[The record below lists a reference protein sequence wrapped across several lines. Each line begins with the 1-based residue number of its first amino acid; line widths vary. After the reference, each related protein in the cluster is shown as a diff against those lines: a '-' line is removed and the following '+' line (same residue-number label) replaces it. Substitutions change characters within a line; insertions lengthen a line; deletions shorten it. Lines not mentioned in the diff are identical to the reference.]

1 MMSDPVIEEV
11 LERLA
16 DTELTHD
23 QTNLVSRALFP
34 ESSAS
39 DNTNPSQ
46 QTSIPTRRRDN
57 HRLCFLKSI
66 RVRGFRGIG
75 PECEL
80 SLQPNPGLTIVAG
93 RNGSGKSSIVEGFE
107 FALTQDSKRWHDR
120 SVEWKTGWRNIHEP
134 MLPEIHAE
142 ISLTGQTEF
151 HVISATWEEDDLER
165 VAIRVSTHNGPP
177 RGIGTLGWQDAVKT
191 YRPIL
196 SYAESAQIV
205 ERGPAE
211 RYEAIA
217 PILGMQS
224 LQSPLEQLKDLRL
237 SADKLSKNGKRVVKD
252 LENEFE
258 RSTDERAQRTREAL
272 TGEWD
277 IEAVEDIVTGMD
289 EATSQHDAL
298 FQELEQLGL
307 PDATR
312 VIEVSEAIET
322 AVARVAE
329 LEGSDA
335 AKAQNLADL
344 LASAISLYKARGDI
358 DCPVCGQE
366 AGFRSERISEMEGE
380 VERLR
385 LEAAELQEAKKA
397 LRDSRREVDGIT
409 RSRPDV
415 LNRASEELPE
425 IDFSEVE
432 LAWASWSELPDRV
445 ADISAY
451 LLSGY
456 VIVESS
462 TSRIRANVQEIRIL
476 RESAW
481 RLIVLKSSESLPL
494 IRKAQQAIESLPKIR
509 KAEQWLKECGETI
522 RDRRFKVID
531 EEVKSIWNRIAE
543 GLNVMLEE
551 IVLARVRGE
560 GKAQVEPSSFFG
572 IRAAGLGGFMLVGD
586 RGLRSWRSW

>member
-1 MMSDPVIEEV
+1 M
-11 LERLA
+11 
-16 DTELTHD
+16 
-23 QTNLVSRALFP
+23 
-34 ESSAS
+34 
-39 DNTNPSQ
+39 
-46 QTSIPTRRRDN
+46 
-57 HRLCFLKSI
+57 
-66 RVRGFRGIG
+66 
-75 PECEL
+75 
-80 SLQPNPGLTIVAG
+80 QPNPGLTIVAG

-134 MLPEIHAE
+134 VLPEIHAE

-272 TGEWD
+272 PGEWD
-277 IEAVEDIVTGMD
+277 IEAVEDIVTVMD

-312 VIEVSEAIET
+312 VIEASEAIET

-335 AKAQNLADL
+335 AKTQNLADL
-344 LASAISLYKARGDI
+344 LASAISLHKAHGDI

-366 AGFRSERISEMEGE
+366 AGLRSERISEMEGE

-385 LEAAELQEAKKA
+385 LEAAEVQEAKKA

-445 ADISAY
+445 ADISAH

-456 VIVESS
+456 EIVESS

-481 RLIVLKSSESLPL
+481 RPIVLKSSESLPL

-509 KAEQWLKECGETI
+509 KAEQWLKECEETI
-522 RDRRFKVID
+522 RDRRFKVIG

-543 GLNVMLEE
+543 RSNVMLEE
-551 IVLARVRGE
+551 IVLARVRGQ

-572 IRAAGLGGFMLVGD
+572 IRAAGLGGVHVRRRPRASKLV
-586 RGLRSWRSW
+586 

>member
-23 QTNLVSRALFP
+23 QINLVSRALFP

-46 QTSIPTRRRDN
+46 QTSTPTRQRDN

-93 RNGSGKSSIVEGFE
+93 RNRSGKSSIVEGFE

-177 RGIGTLGWQDAVKT
+177 RGIGTRGWQDAVKT

-196 SYAESAQIV
+196 SYAELAQIV

-224 LQSPLEQLKDLRL
+224 LI
-237 SADKLSKNGKRVVKD
+237 A
-252 LENEFE
+252 
-258 RSTDERAQRTREAL
+258 
-272 TGEWD
+272 TG
-277 IEAVEDIVTGMD
+277 T
-289 EATSQHDAL
+289 T
-298 FQELEQLGL
+298 
-307 PDATR
+307 
-312 VIEVSEAIET
+312 
-322 AVARVAE
+322 
-329 LEGSDA
+329 
-335 AKAQNLADL
+335 
-344 LASAISLYKARGDI
+344 
-358 DCPVCGQE
+358 
-366 AGFRSERISEMEGE
+366 
-380 VERLR
+380 
-385 LEAAELQEAKKA
+385 
-397 LRDSRREVDGIT
+397 
-409 RSRPDV
+409 
-415 LNRASEELPE
+415 
-425 IDFSEVE
+425 
-432 LAWASWSELPDRV
+432 
-445 ADISAY
+445 
-451 LLSGY
+451 
-456 VIVESS
+456 
-462 TSRIRANVQEIRIL
+462 
-476 RESAW
+476 
-481 RLIVLKSSESLPL
+481 
-494 IRKAQQAIESLPKIR
+494 
-509 KAEQWLKECGETI
+509 
-522 RDRRFKVID
+522 
-531 EEVKSIWNRIAE
+531 
-543 GLNVMLEE
+543 
-551 IVLARVRGE
+551 
-560 GKAQVEPSSFFG
+560 
-572 IRAAGLGGFMLVGD
+572 
-586 RGLRSWRSW
+586 